1 MKKNTFNLLAL
12 CLVLAFNS
20 VVIEATAAVAP
31 SSLHVM
37 SLGEPTPG
45 STILINRIAEIKSL
59 DKSGMSFREKRA
71 LRKELRSIKKELRVN
86 SSGGIYISVGAL
98 LVVILLLILLL

>member
-1 MKKNTFNLLAL
+1 MLAL
-12 CLVLAFNS
+12 SLLLTFNS
-20 VVIEATAAVAP
+20 VVTEAATAITPTTFSV
-31 SSLHVM
+31 L

-45 STILINRIAEIKSL
+45 STILINRIAEIKSM

-71 LRKELRSIKKELRVN
+71 LRKELRSIKKGLRVN
-86 SSGGIYISVGAL
+86 SSGGIYLSVGAL